1 MAKIHPTS
9 VVMEGAQLDD
19 SVEVG
24 PLCYV
29 GPHVKIGAGTRLI
42 AQCHIDGYT
51 TLGKN
56 NTVYPFAVLGQNPQD
71 LSFDP
76 TQESYLNIG
85 DGNTF
90 REGCAIHVGTE
101 PGTATTIGNGC
112 LFMDNSHI
120 AHNCTVGNNVIL
132 VHGAGVA
139 GHSELQDH
147 VILSGLVA
155 IHQFCRVGRFTIVS
169 GVSAFSVDIPPFMM
183 AEGRNGAVRM
193 CNKIGLQRANFSP
206 EAMDAIKHMFMIF
219 YRQGL
224 TQKVALE
231 KIRAELP
238 PLPEVLEFINF
249 CEASKRGVIGAS
261 AGRRN

>member
-29 GPHVKIGAGTRLI
+29 GPHVKIGAGTKLLS
-42 AQCHIDGYT
+42 QCHIDGYT

-56 NTVYPFAVLGQNPQD
+56 NTVFPFAVLGQRPQD
-71 LSFDP
+71 LSYDP
-76 TQESYLNIG
+76 NCVSYLNV
-85 DGNTF
+85 GNGNIF

-101 PGTATTIGNGC
+101 PESATTIGNNG
-112 LFMDNSHI
+112 LFMDHAHI
-120 AHNCTVGNNVIL
+120 AHNCTIGNNVIL

-139 GHSELQDH
+139 GHSEIQDH

-169 GVSAFSVDIPPFMM
+169 GVSAFSVDVPPFMV

-193 CNKIGLQRANFSP
+193 YNKIGLERAGFSA
-206 EAMDAIKHMFMIF
+206 EAMHAIKNIFKIF
-219 YRQGL
+219 YFQGL

-249 CEASKRGVIGAS
+249 CESSKRGVIGAI
-261 AGRRN
+261 AGRRK